1 MLTARPASNVL
12 LSSFLNS
19 YVHGLPAERKT
30 GRKNE
35 WKGGVGW
42 RGGWKLGHEEEGR
55 ENKSPSE
62 EDDAS

>member
-42 RGGWKLGHEEEGR
+42 GGVEGR
-55 ENKSPSE
+55 LEIGT
-62 EDDAS
+62 